1 MCANI
6 IKTIFL
12 PKNNGCT
19 FVLIP
24 MIYGRCRHPR
34 LSDYFASKTACK
46 TGPCLR
52 FLDIEQPNAPQ
63 HPISRITLQLDA
75 KTAQKEKNKG

>member
-12 PKNNGCT
+12 PGNIGFT

-24 MIYGRCRHPR
+24 MIYGRCRHSR
-34 LSDYFASKTACK
+34 LSDYFASKTARK
-46 TGPCLR
+46 TEPCLR
-52 FLDIEQPNAPQ
+52 FLDNQTRHSTQ
-63 HPISRITLQLDA
+63 KRTGKKGR
-75 KTAQKEKNKG
+75 KTDTKKLF